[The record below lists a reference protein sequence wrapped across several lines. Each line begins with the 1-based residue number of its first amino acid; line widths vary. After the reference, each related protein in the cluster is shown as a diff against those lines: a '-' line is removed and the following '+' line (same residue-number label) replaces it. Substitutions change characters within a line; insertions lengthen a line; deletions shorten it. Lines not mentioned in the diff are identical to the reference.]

1 MSERSFAFGVS
12 AVAALC
18 SVSCGAGL
26 LSDMGRSLED
36 PRLAAP
42 SVASFAD
49 EHRIEVSWAADAN
62 ADLCVLERAPDAAVP
77 SWETIYRGIGTRYAD
92 TKCSDQGRYL
102 YRLTELRGERSFGP
116 SEAVPGVASATCR
129 DALEP
134 DDEESEAT
142 PLASTLAANLFYY
155 SFAFRP
161 NGLPIIVQDLDWYA
175 VTVPPNRTANLVV
188 TQLSPALAGGSTSTW
203 MYLYRKGMNPQQIV
217 NNQAIPFTNY
227 SNAAATFLFKIYPVP
242 ANFPADGGG
251 AVVDYTVSLDSIT
264 N

>member
-1 MSERSFAFGVS
+1 MRRRWSSTRLGSPSICISEPGGRGGTMNERSFAFGVS

-49 EHRIEVSWAADAN
+49 EHRIDVSWAADAD

-77 SWETIYRGIGTRYAD
+77 SWETIYRGTGTRYAD

-116 SEAVPGVASATCR
+116 SEAVPGVAGATCR

-134 DDEESEAT
+134 DDEEPEAT
-142 PLASTLAANLFYY
+142 PLERPSDHRPGSRLVRGDRPAEQDRQSRRDAAEPG
-155 SFAFRP
+155 SGRW
-161 NGLPIIVQDLDWYA
+161 LDEH
-175 VTVPPNRTANLVV
+175 L
-188 TQLSPALAGGSTSTW
+188 
-203 MYLYRKGMNPQQIV
+203 
-217 NNQAIPFTNY
+217 
-227 SNAAATFLFKIYPVP
+227 
-242 ANFPADGGG
+242 D
-251 AVVDYTVSLDSIT
+251 VSLPARDEPAADSQQSGDSHHELFQRRGDLPL
-264 N
+264 